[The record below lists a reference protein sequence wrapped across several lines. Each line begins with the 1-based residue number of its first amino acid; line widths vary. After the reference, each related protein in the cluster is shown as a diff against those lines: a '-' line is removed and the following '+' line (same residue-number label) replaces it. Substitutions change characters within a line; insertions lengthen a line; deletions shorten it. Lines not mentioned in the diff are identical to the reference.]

1 MFPPRLISDDRVNA
15 MKRIAVLIKTVDQQY
30 DGLCLSLGF
39 FCDDVEI
46 QMVVLN
52 HEVADM
58 DEAYQDNM
66 EFFNEIKGQRISNHM
81 ANAEKFGFEH
91 ATIKEIAQRL
101 READLVI
108 PF

>member
-1 MFPPRLISDDRVNA
+1 MFPPLLISDDRVNT
-15 MKRIAVLIKTVDQQY
+15 MKKIAVLIKSVDQQY
-30 DGLCLSLGF
+30 DGLCLSLGA

-46 QMVVLN
+46 QMMVLN

-66 EFFNEIKGQRISNHM
+66 EFFDEMKGQRISNHM